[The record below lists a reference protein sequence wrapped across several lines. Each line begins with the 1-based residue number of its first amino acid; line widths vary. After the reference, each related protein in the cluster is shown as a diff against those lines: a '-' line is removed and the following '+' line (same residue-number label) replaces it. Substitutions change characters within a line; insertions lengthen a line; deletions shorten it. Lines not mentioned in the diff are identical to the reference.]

1 MKKVIEMK
9 KILNI
14 NIIMALAT
22 VAVIGYI
29 MSLFYPLY
37 QFHTFNKQVRY
48 DIELYNGDF
57 NAIFTLAD
65 LNIYRDGDGG
75 SIQGGKLT
83 VLAGDNFTD
92 QKNYTLEIRLDDR
105 VAICDY
111 TFTYSDGEHEYPI
124 EMLEDATLLPSVGR
138 VVATVYDES
147 NQAVASEVLTMT
159 PARLIN
165 GYNKTMRLEKVT
177 LSPRYMR
184 LGQLVTTLDLSGYD
198 SIALEYRYLTSDD
211 LDPADNNS
219 YTVFE
224 KIEGTPEQMLAG
236 TDYGIYRFTNAQR
249 DIPLRPLSVAVVMKS
264 GDTSTVVK
272 IDLD

>member
-22 VAVIGYI
+22 VAIIGYI

-57 NAIFTLAD
+57 NDIFALAD
-65 LNIYRDGDGG
+65 LNIYRDGG
-75 SIQGGKLT
+75 SGSVQGGELT
-83 VLAGDNFTD
+83 VLSGDNFTD
-92 QKNYTLEIRLDDR
+92 QKSYTLEVKLNDQ
-105 VAICDY
+105 VTICDY
-111 TFTYSDGEHEYPI
+111 TFSYLAGTHKYPI
-124 EMLEDATLLPSVGR
+124 ELLEDVTLPPTVSSA
-138 VVATVYDES
+138 VATVYDES
-147 NQAVASEVLTMT
+147 NQAVSSEVLSMT
-159 PARLIN
+159 PARLIT
-165 GYNKTMRLEKVT
+165 GYNKTMRLENVT
-177 LSPRYMR
+177 LSPQYIR
-184 LGQLVTTLDLSGYD
+184 LGQLTTTLDLSNYD

-211 LDPADNNS
+211 LDPDDNNS

-224 KIEGTPEQMLAG
+224 KIEGTPEQMLG
-236 TDYGIYRFTNAQR
+236 ETGYGIYRFTSAQR
-249 DIPLRPLSVAVVMKS
+249 DVPLRPLSVAVVMKS

-272 IDLD
+272 INLD